1 MPPKEEESKGGA
13 PEWMCTF
20 SDMMSLLLCF
30 FVLLFSLSTIEK
42 KKLVQAS
49 GSLKGAF
56 GGLPA
61 PYVVEP
67 IPDKHT
73 QPEMSRPAQPV
84 RKQFYGKEEITREEA
99 RKVKS
104 KNLDH
109 MIQVT
114 GTEQGITFRLSGD
127 FAFDRGSAELKADAI
142 EALQFIANEVSQFP
156 NNPIKVD
163 GHTDNTRRKS
173 DPDFNWRLAAN
184 RAYTVMEFLIFFG
197 SKDNR
202 VNQQR
207 FSYESYA
214 DTKPLPDVNPDL
226 EIGRALNRRVEITL
240 MQTDQGFGTMFE
252 DETVHNPRTPL
263 INPELIQEPQTE
275 TEGRNGR

>member
-1 MPPKEEESKGGA
+1 MAGRKPEEKKGGA

-42 KKLVQAS
+42 KKLIQAS

-56 GGLPA
+56 GGMPA
-61 PYVVEP
+61 PYVVPP
-67 IPDKHT
+67 IPDKKT

-127 FAFDRGSAELKADAI
+127 FSFAQGNSELLSEGI
-142 EALQFIANEVSQFP
+142 LALQFIADEISQFP

-163 GHTDNTRRKS
+163 GHTDNTKRRS
-173 DPDFNWRLAAN
+173 DPDYNWRLAAD
-184 RAYTVMEFLIFFG
+184 RAYTVLEFLVNTG
-197 SKDNR
+197 SERNR
-202 VNQQR
+202 VDKRR
-207 FSYESYA
+207 FSYESFS
-214 DTKPLPDVNPDL
+214 DTKPLPDVDPNQA
-226 EIGRALNRRVEITL
+226 IGRSLNRRVEITL
-240 MQTDQGFGTMFE
+240 IQTDQGFGTTFE
-252 DETVHNPRTPL
+252 DTSEKNPRTPL
-263 INPELIQEPQTE
+263 ISPALIQEPEATE
-275 TEGRNGR
+275 ES

>member
-1 MPPKEEESKGGA
+1 MPKKEEKKGGA

-42 KKLVQAS
+42 KKLIQAS
-49 GSLKGAF
+49 GPLRAAF

-61 PYVVEP
+61 PHVVPP
-67 IPDKHT
+67 IPDKKT

-84 RKQFYGKEEITREEA
+84 RKQFYGKEEITREQE
-99 RKVKS
+99 RKIKS

-127 FAFDRGSAELKADAI
+127 FSFEQGSAELLSEGI
-142 EALQFIANEVSQFP
+142 LALQHIADEISQFP
-156 NNPIKVD
+156 NNPIKID
-163 GHTDNTRRKS
+163 GHTDNTKRRS
-173 DPDFNWRLAAN
+173 DPDFNWRLGAD
-184 RAYTVMEFLIFFG
+184 RAYTVMEFLTNVG
-197 SKDNR
+197 SERNR
-202 VNQQR
+202 VDKRR

-214 DTKPLPDVNPDL
+214 DTMPLPDVDPNQA
-226 EIGRALNRRVEITL
+226 IGRSLNRRVEITL
-240 MQTDQGFGTMFE
+240 VQTDQGFGTTFE
-252 DETVHNPRTPL
+252 DDSVRNPRTPL
-263 INPELIQEPQTE
+263 ISPDLLQDSKDTAEI
-275 TEGRNGR
+275 